1 MSQLLQWIG
10 TFASIIS
17 VPLAIYFYY
26 KTVDGKY
33 EKIRKELINLFSSYI
48 GTGNKLSL
56 FYLSSVIN
64 AKLRENNLKAGCITT
79 ISIIE
84 DLIVEIISNPLLA
97 NDTKKSILSDLEML
111 IHPNV
116 TIPDGKLAG
125 GLENENADK
134 KDNDERR
141 RKFAEALRKG
151 ESIIVEMDIDKE
163 QTLTKEKSSLIIT
176 LVSIV
181 ATILSSL
188 VSTGQVTEIFKI
200 VDLTS
205 TVTQIIIGIVVAII
219 VSVALFLIEKVH
231 KKK

>member
-1 MSQLLQWIG
+1 MCRL
-10 TFASIIS
+10 
-17 VPLAIYFYY
+17 PYLAIYFYY

>member
-1 MSQLLQWIG
+1 
-10 TFASIIS
+10 
-17 VPLAIYFYY
+17 
-26 KTVDGKY
+26 
-33 EKIRKELINLFSSYI
+33 
-48 GTGNKLSL
+48 
-56 FYLSSVIN
+56 
-64 AKLRENNLKAGCITT
+64 
-79 ISIIE
+79 
-84 DLIVEIISNPLLA
+84 
-97 NDTKKSILSDLEML
+97 
-111 IHPNV
+111 
-116 TIPDGKLAG
+116 
-125 GLENENADK
+125 
-134 KDNDERR
+134 
-141 RKFAEALRKG
+141 
-151 ESIIVEMDIDKE
+151 MDIDKE

>member
-97 NDTKKSILSDLEML
+97 NDTKKSILFDLEML

-125 GLENENADK
+125 GVENENADK

-219 VSVALFLIEKVH
+219 ASVALFLIEKVH

>member
-141 RKFAEALRKG
+141 RKFAEALRKE

>member
-97 NDTKKSILSDLEML
+97 NDTKKSILFDLEML

-125 GLENENADK
+125 GVENENADK

-200 VDLTS
+200 VDLPAPFEPIKAILSPVFTS
-205 TVTQIIIGIVVAII
+205 RFTPSNT
-219 VSVALFLIEKVH
+219 FFNP
-231 KKK
+231 